1 MASAALRPDNPL
13 KIVLRQTQDGLS
25 PNAKTGSYVLT
36 IPIIIYNMPACTG
49 IDLRAE
55 TIAAMAEHPN
65 VTGLKESGG
74 NVVKNDW
81 HCPYICATSQ
91 QWEM

>member
-1 MASAALRPDNPL
+1 
-13 KIVLRQTQDGLS
+13 
-25 PNAKTGSYVLT
+25 LT

-49 IDLRAE
+49 VDLRSE
-55 TIAAMAEHPN
+55 TIAAMVEHPN
-65 VTGLKESGG
+65 VIGLKESSG

-81 HCPYICATSQ
+81 HCPYICAASR